1 MVPVIFFVLVFIL
14 LFILGLLFASV
25 DREDVMA
32 NWDQKRCDL
41 PVMMAANFY
50 LPAGDTRTGSEFATE
65 NFQFCMNQIVREV
78 FTAALSPFLTLFG
91 GQMDA
96 AEVVREIQT
105 SLRGMLGTFQKKF
118 SSLLDGVFQRFMNVG
133 FQLRQIYARFLALMQ
148 KAHAIALS
156 AVFTGMSMIV
166 GIDNSIQFIEKV
178 VLIIMGIIIG
188 LIILLFA
195 ILIPFIPTIIL
206 PTIAILAVAGGGA
219 IGGMADAFCFAADTQ
234 IKKKD
239 GTSVRIDTL
248 TIGDILEDGSEVEG
262 ILFFDGRNV
271 DLYQLGTV
279 KVSADHLVY
288 YEALATWI
296 SVQEHP
302 NAARVSPEPLL
313 VCLNTST
320 RHIPIDGYQFR
331 DWEEIPPNR
340 PDLDTQW
347 NRMIA
352 AKLGTTNQ
360 YDAHEYPI
368 LAPYWSV
375 KHKENGLIFL
385 SHVRLGDEIMAGDTY
400 TRVRGVFHGEED
412 TSAETF
418 WTSDSIWW
426 RVANRWQQKPP
437 SIKKVS
443 RTGIHL
449 ITESGTFSIF
459 NNNAMFE
466 VRDFTEIGHK
476 RISETYDWMKKNIG
490 Y

>member
-1 MVPVIFFVLVFIL
+1 MVPIIFFILIFIL
-14 LFILGLLFASV
+14 LFILGLLFVSV
-25 DREDVMA
+25 DRQDVMA

-41 PVMMAANFY
+41 PVMMAASFY
-50 LPAGDTRTGSEFATE
+50 LPPGDTRTGSEFATE
-65 NFQFCMNQIVREV
+65 NFEFCVNQIVREV
-78 FTAALSPFLTLFG
+78 FTFALAPFLTLFG

-105 SLRGMLGTFQKKF
+105 SLRGMLATFQKKF
-118 SSLLDGVFQRFMNVG
+118 SNLLDGVFQRFMNVG

-166 GIDNSIQFIEKV
+166 GIDNSIQFVEKV
-178 VLIIMGIIIG
+178 VLIIMGVIIG

-206 PTIAILAVAGGGA
+206 PTIAILAAAGGGA
-219 IGGMADAFCFAADTQ
+219 VGGMADAFCFSADT
-234 IKKKD
+234 ILKKQD
-239 GTSVRIDTL
+239 GTAVRIDSLVT
-248 TIGDILEDGSEVEG
+248 GDFLADGSEVEG
-262 ILFFDGRNV
+262 ILYFDGHNV
-271 DLYQLGTV
+271 DLYQLGKV

-288 YEALATWI
+288 YEALASWI
-296 SVQEHP
+296 SVEDHP
-302 NAARVSPEPLL
+302 NAMRISPEPLL
-313 VCLNTST
+313 ICLNTST
-320 RHIPIDGYQFR
+320 RVIPIDGYQFR

-347 NRMIA
+347 NRIIA

-385 SHVRLGDEIMAGDTY
+385 SDVRLGDEIMAGDIY
-400 TRVRGVFHGEED
+400 TRVLGVYHGEEEA
-412 TSAETF
+412 SSKTF

-466 VRDFTEIGHK
+466 IRDFTEIGHK
-476 RISETYDWMKKNIG
+476 RLSETYDWMKKNIG